1 MMQQRRNS
9 STKAAGFTLIEVLVA
24 VVVAALFI
32 SAFSQMYIIQ
42 SRLSSEMETYEQAD
56 ALAYSNLRT
65 YAFGKAPTW
74 FTCTY
79 QSGSPVAVNLIDSD
93 DSVEGLPGP
102 VSQTVVA
109 TAPYGCGGSS
119 GAIGYPIKVV
129 STVTYGTDGRT
140 VVHATYTSY

>member
-1 MMQQRRNS
+1 MHTRRAPLQ
-9 STKAAGFTLIEVLVA
+9 KQAGFTLIEVLIA
-24 VVVAALFI
+24 VIVAALFI

-42 SRLSSEMETYEQAD
+42 SRLSSEMDTYEQAD

-79 QSGSPVAVNLIDSD
+79 SNGSPVAVNLINSSAPVD
-93 DSVEGLPGP
+93 GLPAP

-119 GAIGYPIKVV
+119 GSIGYPIKVV
-129 STVTYGTDGRT
+129 STVTYGTDGRN
-140 VVHATYTSY
+140 VVHATYTTY